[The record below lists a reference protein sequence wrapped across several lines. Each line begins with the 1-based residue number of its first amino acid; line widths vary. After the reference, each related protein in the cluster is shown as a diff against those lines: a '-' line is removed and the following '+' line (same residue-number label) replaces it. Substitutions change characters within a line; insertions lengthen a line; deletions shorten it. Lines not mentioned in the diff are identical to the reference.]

1 MVSDAFNSLVLLTGY
16 WPCPKELQR
25 FPFFHQP
32 IVPMVDNTNCWFCC
46 LSILAHIYSRRTMIL
61 RRTLVRK
68 ECAKL
73 FWMQPYPLFSKL
85 TIFTFL
91 VKKNCFAIST
101 GKFLV
106 RMMAL
111 VKTIAS
117 HENDLWLKCAKNDA
131 MSLQRGELDHAH
143 MFVGPKMSSNM
154 ANENDEW
161 LNMHFPGENVQSQL
175 RSNYSI
181 IVHPPKG

>member
-91 VKKNCFAIST
+91 VKKTVLQFPQGNFWWEWWLSWKRLPLMRTIFDWNVRKTMPCHFRGGSLTMLICLLGQKCPQTWPMRTMSDLT
-101 GKFLV
+101 CIFPV
-106 RMMAL
+106 RMCN
-111 VKTIAS
+111 
-117 HENDLWLKCAKNDA
+117 H
-131 MSLQRGELDHAH
+131 SL
-143 MFVGPKMSSNM
+143 GPTTPS
-154 ANENDEW
+154 
-161 LNMHFPGENVQSQL
+161 
-175 RSNYSI
+175 
-181 IVHPPKG
+181 

>member
-91 VKKNCFAIST
+91 VKKKLFCNFHREIS
-101 GKFLV
+101 G
-106 RMMAL
+106 
-111 VKTIAS
+111 
-117 HENDLWLKCAKNDA
+117 ENDGSRENDCLSWERSLIEMCEKRCHVTSEGGAWPCSYVCWAKNV
-131 MSLQRGELDHAH
+131 LKHGQWERW
-143 MFVGPKMSSNM
+143 VT
-154 ANENDEW
+154 
-161 LNMHFPGENVQSQL
+161 
-175 RSNYSI
+175 
-181 IVHPPKG
+181 